1 MYEIKTSNYI
11 KTQKIL
17 VDGKEWE
24 MHPPGAGD
32 ELALAQGKRRA
43 ERLESKIKAGSAT
56 DEDYDTY
63 DRIENNMYNI
73 FRKMFKDKTED
84 NSEVN
89 NWLNTTP
96 MVVIMAILEDIQ
108 KQAIEKKESESEAG
122 PKPALPGTTETEVS

>member
-17 VDGKEWE
+17 VDGNEWE

-43 ERLESKIKAGSAT
+43 ERLEKKIKDGSAS

-63 DRIENNMYNI
+63 DRIEKNMYNI
-73 FRKMFKDKTED
+73 FSKMFKDSTPD
-84 NSEVN
+84 NSQVN

-96 MVVIMAILEDIQ
+96 MVVIMAILEDITN
-108 KQAIEKKESESEAG
+108 QAQAKKEAEGESE
-122 PKPALPGTTETEVS
+122 KPANTETEAS